1 MSRCEVSLVTF
12 TIGFPMIDML
22 IAVGAVLAVALVLS
36 AVRESWTVSP
46 AGTLTGTGIV
56 LAVSVVLMFAGVI
69 VLAELPGQIA
79 AGSDFLARRY
89 HVDRFVSD
97 VGGAVAGLGER
108 FVHAIEDWRILLDL

>member
-1 MSRCEVSLVTF
+1 MTF

-79 AGSDFLARRY
+79 AGSDFLAQRY